1 MPVKDAFRRYRKV
14 TSRCIEQLQWGP
26 RRYLQMTWL
35 DALVNE
41 PFVCITDMIRHF
53 STERGDHAAL
63 ICDGEVVTYTDLD
76 AKVDRFAAALQRDG
90 LKPCDAIA
98 LCAAASVEY
107 VVAFLGGLRAGAAV
121 APLAPSSSAASL
133 ASMINN
139 SGARLLF
146 LDAEVKCLLEPVTG
160 EISATAIG
168 LDAHPGGTAL
178 QTWLAPEG
186 AAPLPVVIEP
196 AWPFN
201 IIYSSGTTGTP
212 KGIVQ
217 SHGMRWAYAQRSIER
232 GYGQHATTLISTP
245 LYSNTTLVSFMPTL
259 TFGGT
264 VVLMPKFDTT
274 LYLTLAQQYRV
285 THTMLVPVQY
295 QRLMAHPEFDRYDL
309 SSFQAKFCTSAP
321 FAASVKADV
330 VRRWPGKL
338 TEYYG
343 MTEGGGSCQLEA
355 HAFPHKLHTV
365 GKPVEGHD
373 IRLIDE
379 QGNEVAQGE
388 VGEIVG
394 HSPAMMTGYY
404 RQPEK
409 TAEAEWYDP
418 NGKRFIR
425 TGDMGRFDEDGFLTL
440 LDRKKDMIISGGFN
454 VYPSDLEAELRAHPD
469 VADAAVVGAQSE
481 QWGETPV
488 AFVVRNPGASL
499 DEDALLA
506 WINARLGKMQRLS
519 ALRFIDAL
527 PRSPI
532 GKVLKRELRE
542 RFHPASQG
550 AK

>member
-1 MPVKDAFRRYRKV
+1 
-14 TSRCIEQLQWGP
+14 
-26 RRYLQMTWL
+26 
-35 DALVNE
+35 
-41 PFVCITDMIRHF
+41 
-53 STERGDHAAL
+53 
-63 ICDGEVVTYTDLD
+63 
-76 AKVDRFAAALQRDG
+76 
-90 LKPCDAIA
+90 
-98 LCAAASVEY
+98 VEY
-107 VVAFLGGLRAGAAV
+107 AVAFLGGLRAGAVV

-133 ASMINN
+133 VSMIGN

-146 LDAEVKCLLEPVTG
+146 LDADVKRLLEPVAA
-160 EISATAIG
+160 EIKAIPVA
-168 LDAHPGGTAL
+168 LDVHAGSTTLEA
-178 QTWLAPEG
+178 WLAPGKGTPE
-186 AAPLPVVIEP
+186 PVTIDP

-217 SHGMRWAYAQRSIER
+217 SHGMRW
-232 GYGQHATTLISTP
+232 ISTP

-264 VVLMPKFDTT
+264 VVLMPKFNATR
-274 LYLTLAQQYRV
+274 YLELAEHYRV

-295 QRLMAHPEFDRYDL
+295 QRLMAHPDFDRYDL

-355 HAFPHKLHTV
+355 DEW
-365 GKPVEGHD
+365 PVEGHD

-379 QGNEVAQGE
+379 LGNEVEQGE

-404 RQPEK
+404 RQPDK

-418 NGKRFIR
+418 SGKRFIR
-425 TGDMGRFDEDGFLTL
+425 TGDMGRFDADGFLTL

-454 VYPSDLEAELRAHPD
+454 VYPSDLETELRSHPE
-469 VADAAVVGAQSE
+469 VADAAVVGAHSE
-481 QWGETPV
+481 EWGETPV
-488 AFVVRNPGASL
+488 AFVVRRPEART
-499 DEDALLA
+499 DADALLA
-506 WINARLGKMQRLS
+506 WVNARLGKMQRLS
-519 ALRFIDAL
+519 ALTFIDTL

-542 RFHPASQG
+542 QYYPA
-550 AK
+550 AR

>member
-1 MPVKDAFRRYRKV
+1 M
-14 TSRCIEQLQWGP
+14 S
-26 RRYLQMTWL
+26 WL
-35 DALVNE
+35 EALLDE
-41 PFVCITDMIRHF
+41 PFVCITDMLRRF
-53 STERGDHAAL
+53 AKERGDHAAL
-63 ICDGEVVTYTDLD
+63 ICDGEVVTYAELD
-76 AKVDRFAAALQRDG
+76 ARVDRFAAALQRDG
-90 LKPCDAIA
+90 IQPCDAIA
-98 LCAAASVEY
+98 LCATASVDY
-107 VVAFLGGLRAGAAV
+107 TVAFLGGLRAGAAV

-133 ASMINN
+133 VSMIGN

-146 LDAEVKCLLEPVTG
+146 LDADVKRLLEPVASQ
-160 EISATAIG
+160 ISAVPVA
-168 LDAHPGGTAL
+168 LDAHAGSTSLNA
-178 QTWLAPEG
+178 WLTPTG
-186 AAPLPVVIEP
+186 AVPQEVEIDP

-217 SHGMRWAYAQRSIER
+217 SHGMRWAYAVRSIQR
-232 GYGQHATTLISTP
+232 GYGPDATTLISTP

-264 VVLMPKFDTT
+264 VVLMPKFDATR
-274 LYLTLAQQYRV
+274 YLELAQQYRV

-321 FAASVKADV
+321 FAASIKADV
-330 VRRWPGKL
+330 VRRWPGRL

-355 HAFPHKLHTV
+355 NDWPAKLHSV
-365 GKPVEGHD
+365 GQPMEGHD

-379 QGNEVAQGE
+379 LGNEVAAGEIGE
-388 VGEIVG
+388 VVG

-404 RQPEK
+404 GQPDK

-418 NGKRFIR
+418 SGKRFIR
-425 TGDMGRFDEDGFLTL
+425 TGDMGRFDADGFLTL

-454 VYPSDLEAELRAHPD
+454 VYPSDLEAEVREHPD
-469 VADAAVVGAQSE
+469 VAEVAVVGAQSE

-488 AFVVRNPGASL
+488 AFVVRRPRAQI
-499 DEDALLA
+499 DEATLLA
-506 WINARLGKMQRLS
+506 WVNARVGKMQRLS
-519 ALRFIDAL
+519 AMTFVDSL

-542 RFHPASQG
+542 QFYPA
-550 AK
+550 AR

>member
-1 MPVKDAFRRYRKV
+1 
-14 TSRCIEQLQWGP
+14 
-26 RRYLQMTWL
+26 MTWL

-41 PFVCITDMIRHF
+41 PFVCITDMIRRF

>member
-1 MPVKDAFRRYRKV
+1 M
-14 TSRCIEQLQWGP
+14 I
-26 RRYLQMTWL
+26 WL
-35 DALVNE
+35 EALLDE
-41 PFVCITDMIRHF
+41 PFVCITDMIRRF
-53 STERGDHAAL
+53 ATERAEHAAL
-63 ICDGEVVTYTDLD
+63 ICDGEVVTYAELD
-76 AKVDRFAAALQRDG
+76 ARVDRFAAALQRDG
-90 LKPCDAIA
+90 IKPCDAIA
-98 LCAAASVEY
+98 LCATSSTEY
-107 VVAFLGGLRAGAAV
+107 AVAFLGGLRAGAAV

-133 ASMINN
+133 VSMIGN

-146 LDAEVKCLLEPVTG
+146 LDAEVKRLLEPVAG
-160 EISATAIG
+160 EISAAPIA
-168 LDAHPGGTAL
+168 LDGHEGSTPL
-178 QTWLAPEG
+178 QAWLAPKG
-186 AAPLPVVIEP
+186 AMPEPVTIDP

-217 SHGMRWAYAQRSIER
+217 SHGMRWAYAVRSIPR
-232 GYGQHATTLISTP
+232 GYGPDASTLISTP

-264 VVLMPKFDTT
+264 VVLIPRFDATR
-274 LYLTLAQQYRV
+274 YLALAQQHRV
-285 THTMLVPVQY
+285 THTMLVPLQY
-295 QRLMAHPEFDRYDL
+295 QRLMAHPDFDRYDL
-309 SSFQAKFCTSAP
+309 SSFVAKFCTSAP

-355 HAFPHKLHTV
+355 HEWPAKLHTV
-365 GKPVEGHD
+365 GKPMEGHD

-379 QGNEVAQGE
+379 QGNEVPAGE
-388 VGEIVG
+388 VGEVVG

-404 RQPEK
+404 RQPDK

-418 NGKRFIR
+418 SGKRFIR

-454 VYPSDLEAELRAHPD
+454 VYPSDLEAELRNHPD
-469 VADAAVVGAQSE
+469 VADAAVVGAQSA

-488 AFVVRNPGASL
+488 AFVVRHRQATL
-499 DEDALLA
+499 DADALLA
-506 WINARLGKMQRLS
+506 WVNARLGKMQRLS
-519 ALRFIDAL
+519 ALTFIDVL

-542 RFHPASQG
+542 QFYPNGR
-550 AK
+550 

>member
-1 MPVKDAFRRYRKV
+1 
-14 TSRCIEQLQWGP
+14 
-26 RRYLQMTWL
+26 MTWL
-35 DALVNE
+35 DALVDE
-41 PFVCITDMIRHF
+41 PFVCITDMLRRF
-53 STERGDHAAL
+53 AGERGDHAAL
-63 ICDGEVVTYTDLD
+63 ICGGEVLSYAALD
-76 AKVDRFAAALQRDG
+76 ARVERFAAALQRDG
-90 LKPCDAIA
+90 IQPRDAIA
-98 LCAAASVEY
+98 LCAGASVDY
-107 VVAFLGGLRAGAAV
+107 AVAFLGGLRAGAAV

-133 ASMINN
+133 VSMIGN

-146 LDAEVKCLLEPVTG
+146 LDADVKRLLEPVAAQ
-160 EISATAIG
+160 ISATPIA
-168 LDAHPGGTAL
+168 LDSHAGSLAL
-178 QTWLAPEG
+178 DTWLAPQG
-186 AAPLPVVIEP
+186 AVAAAVTIDP

-217 SHGMRWAYAQRSIER
+217 SHGMRWAYAARSIQR
-232 GYGQHATTLISTP
+232 GYGPDATTLISTP

-264 VVLMPKFDTT
+264 VVLMPKFEATR
-274 LYLTLAQQYRV
+274 YLELAQQHRV

-321 FAASVKADV
+321 FAASIKADV
-330 VRRWPGKL
+330 VRRWPGRL

-355 HAFPHKLHTV
+355 DVYPTKLHTV
-365 GKPVEGHD
+365 GQPVEGHD
-373 IRLIDE
+373 VRLIDE
-379 QGNEVAQGE
+379 LGREVAAGE

-409 TAEAEWYDP
+409 TVEAEWYDP
-418 NGKRFIR
+418 SGKRFIR
-425 TGDMGRFDEDGFLTL
+425 TGDMGRFDVDGFLTL

-454 VYPSDLEAELRAHPD
+454 VYPSDLEAELREHPD
-469 VADAAVVGAQSE
+469 VADVAVIGTQSE

-488 AFVVRNPGASL
+488 AFVVRRPLAQI
-499 DEDALLA
+499 DEDTLLA
-506 WINARLGKMQRLS
+506 WVNARVGKMQRLS
-519 ALRFIDAL
+519 ALTFVDSL

-542 RFHPASQG
+542 RFYPAAHEGKTS
-550 AK
+550 A

>member
-1 MPVKDAFRRYRKV
+1 
-14 TSRCIEQLQWGP
+14 
-26 RRYLQMTWL
+26 MTWL
-35 DALVNE
+35 DTLVDE
-41 PFVCITDMIRHF
+41 PFVCITDTLRRF
-53 STERGDHAAL
+53 ATERGDHAAL
-63 ICDGEVVTYTDLD
+63 ICDGEVVTYAELD
-76 AKVDRFAAALQRDG
+76 ARVDRFAAALQRDG
-90 LKPCDAIA
+90 LKPCDAVA

-121 APLAPSSSAASL
+121 APLAPTSSAASL
-133 ASMINN
+133 VSMIGN
-139 SGARLLF
+139 SAARLLF
-146 LDAEVKCLLEPVTG
+146 LDAEVKRLLEPVAG
-160 EISATAIG
+160 EINATAIG
-168 LDAHPGGTAL
+168 LDGHPGSIAL

-186 AAPLPVVIEP
+186 AAPLPVTINP
-196 AWPFN
+196 AWAFN

-217 SHGMRWAYAQRSIER
+217 SHGMRWAYAQRSVER
-232 GYGQHATTLISTP
+232 GYGPHATTLISTP

-274 LYLTLAQQYRV
+274 RYLTLAQQYRV

-295 QRLMAHPEFDRYDL
+295 QRLMAQPDFDRYDL
-309 SSFQAKFCTSAP
+309 SNFQAKFCTSAP
-321 FAASVKADV
+321 FSASVKADV
-330 VRRWPGKL
+330 VQRWPGKL

-355 HAFPHKLHTV
+355 HAFPDKLHTV

-379 QGNEVAQGE
+379 HGNEVAQGE

-394 HSPAMMTGYY
+394 NSPAMMTGYY

-418 NGKRFIR
+418 SGKRFIR

-454 VYPSDLEAELRAHPD
+454 VYPSDLEAELHRHPD
-469 VADAAVVGAQSE
+469 VADAAVVGALSE

-488 AFVVRNPGASL
+488 AFVVRCLGATI
-499 DEDALLA
+499 DEDALLT

-519 ALRFIDAL
+519 ALRFVDAL

-542 RFHPASQG
+542 QFHSG
-550 AK
+550 TR

>member
-1 MPVKDAFRRYRKV
+1 M
-14 TSRCIEQLQWGP
+14 S
-26 RRYLQMTWL
+26 WL
-35 DALVNE
+35 DALQDQ
-41 PFVCITDMIRHF
+41 PFVCITDMLKRF
-53 STERGDHAAL
+53 ASERAGHAAL
-63 ICDGEVVTYTDLD
+63 ICDGRIVTYAELD
-76 AKVDRFAAALQRDG
+76 VQVDRFAAALQREG
-90 LKPCDAIA
+90 LMPCDAIA
-98 LCAAASVEY
+98 LCASASVDY
-107 VVAFLGGLRAGAAV
+107 VVAFLGGLRAGAVV

-133 ASMINN
+133 VGMIDN
-139 SGARLLF
+139 SRARWLF
-146 LDAEVKCLLEPVTG
+146 LDAEVFGLLEPLAS
-160 EISATAIG
+160 EIRATAIA
-168 LDAHPGGTAL
+168 LDDHPGHLAL
-178 QTWLAPEG
+178 RTWLAPEG
-186 AAPLPVVIEP
+186 VAPRSVAIDP

-232 GYGQHATTLISTP
+232 GYGPHAITLISTP

-264 VVLMPKFDTT
+264 VVLLPKFDATQ
-274 LYLTLAQQYRV
+274 YLTLAQQHRV

-295 QRLMAHPEFDRYDL
+295 QRLMAHADFDRYDL
-309 SSFQAKFCTSAP
+309 SCFQAKFCTSAP

-343 MTEGGGSCQLEA
+343 MTEGGGSCQLDA
-355 HAFPHKLHTV
+355 HDFPHKLHTV
-365 GKPVEGHD
+365 GRPVEGHD

-379 QGNEVAQGE
+379 SGNEVPRGD

-418 NGKRFIR
+418 SGKRFIR
-425 TGDMGRFDEDGFLTL
+425 TGDMGRFDADGFLTL

-469 VADAAVVGAQSE
+469 VADAAVIGTPSE

-488 AFVVRNPGASL
+488 AFVVRNPNATL
-499 DEDALLA
+499 DENALLTY
-506 WINARLGKMQRLS
+506 INTRLGKMQRIS
-519 ALRFIDAL
+519 ALKFIDVL

-542 RFHPASQG
+542 QWRG
-550 AK
+550 AAEPL